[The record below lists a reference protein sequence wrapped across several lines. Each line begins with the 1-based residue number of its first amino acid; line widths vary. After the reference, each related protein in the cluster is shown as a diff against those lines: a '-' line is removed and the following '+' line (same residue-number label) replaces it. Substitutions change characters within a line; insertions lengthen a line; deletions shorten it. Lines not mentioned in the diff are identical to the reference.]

1 MIRKAAGR
9 YDRRLFYFTG
19 GVEMPWIPV
28 HEDTT
33 VPVFKNILYAVK
45 IIYKAHKP
53 YLFWN
58 IFSEFTYVIFR
69 TYIQSVLF
77 LKVLLSVIE
86 GGYSFSYYVR
96 ILLIFFL
103 VGLLDKLISN
113 ISDYKSL
120 VGQKIVYKKLNNMI
134 FEKACE
140 VDINCYE
147 NPEFYDK
154 YQRATEILTG
164 GYFFAFALSL
174 ANVISAFIAFF
185 SVTGTVATIDPAY
198 LVFLIPVLLVF
209 VVEVIKSR
217 VVYKRDFSMATNN
230 RIKAY
235 AQRTLFLKDFSKDI
249 RTSNIFEVIKSRF
262 DNAVKSNV
270 EILKKY
276 GMKLFLFSMA
286 SSIMGEFLPIVGTY
300 AYAGYQFVVTNDL
313 TVSGFSVVLSAID
326 SVRLAAQSMAWGFSE
341 LSASALY
348 FQNLRE
354 FFEYEPS
361 VVSGSKKAPE
371 FESIEFKNVS
381 FRYPSAKTNSISNLS
396 LKIEKGQTIAVVGI
410 NGAGKSTFVKLLMR
424 FYDVTSGEI
433 LYNGINIKEYD
444 LESLRARIAAV
455 FQDYRNFALSVNE
468 NVMCRECDE
477 TDKQLAEDALKKS
490 GIYGKIQTLDRGAD
504 TVLTREFDEKGAGL
518 SGGEAQ
524 KMAVAR
530 LFARDYDIAV
540 LDEPS
545 SALDPIAEYKM
556 YENLIRETKAKTIIY
571 ISHRLSSA
579 VLSDNIFV
587 LENGRLIESGSHKQ
601 LMANGKEYAR
611 MFALQASSYRKEGD
625 EIEA

>member
-28 HEDTT
+28 HGDTK
-33 VPVFKNILYAVK
+33 VSVFKNILYAVK

-249 RTSNIFEVIKSRF
+249 RTSNIFEVIKGRF

-286 SSIMGEFLPIVGTY
+286 SSILGEFLPIVGTY

-361 VVSGSKKAPE
+361 VVSGSKKAPV

-410 NGAGKSTFVKLLMR
+410 NGAGKSTFVKLLLR

-444 LESLRARIAAV
+444 LGSLRAGIAAV
-455 FQDYRNFALSVNE
+455 FQDFQIFAATLGE
-468 NVMCRECDE
+468 NVSLDE
-477 TDKQLAEDALKKS
+477 NVNKEDAEKALENSGFKKELVN
-490 GIYGKIQTLDRGAD
+490 GINTEL
-504 TVLTREFDEKGAGL
+504 LREFDDNGIML

-524 KMAVAR
+524 KVAVSRA
-530 LFARDYDIAV
+530 FYKKCPYVIM
-540 LDEPS
+540 DEPS
-545 SALDPIAEYKM
+545 ANLDPIAEY
-556 YENLIRETKAKTIIY
+556 NLNRSMMNAAKHKTVIF
-571 ISHRLSSA
+571 ISHRLSTTRHA
-579 VLSDNIFV
+579 DRIYVM
-587 LENGRLIESGSHKQ
+587 ENGEIVESGTHEQ
-601 LMANGKEYAR
+601 LMAMNGKYAY
-611 MFALQASSYRKEGD
+611 MFELQAEKYR
-625 EIEA
+625 A